1 LGALVEKLLGKP
13 LEGRVEVDCDVM
25 KMAYANSKDLLRV
38 VGLSLQD
45 AADMLQVKLS
55 FLQVERITK
64 ILRLQNKYLP

>member
-45 AADMLQVKLS
+45 AADMLQV
-55 FLQVERITK
+55 
-64 ILRLQNKYLP
+64 